1 MVVERT
7 RSQRRAGTSSGRSG
21 ICVCV
26 WGGGVLGGRRRG
38 EGTST
43 YSPFSDRLPEFA
55 HLMYIFYFF
64 PVCTVDYRELA
75 SPVR

>member
-1 MVVERT
+1 MY
-7 RSQRRAGTSSGRSG
+7 G
-21 ICVCV
+21 
-26 WGGGVLGGRRRG
+26 GGGVLGGRRRG

-64 PVCTVDYRELA
+64 SRVHCRL
-75 SPVR
+75 S

>member
-1 MVVERT
+1 M
-7 RSQRRAGTSSGRSG
+7 
-21 ICVCV
+21 CM
-26 WGGGVLGGRRRG
+26 GGGVLGGRRRG